1 MLFCCGGPDLG
12 TREWDQKPVCS
23 WAALWRVSF
32 FFFNYLFLVTQGLC
46 YCEQAF
52 SRCSKQGLLFIALDG
67 LSLQWLRLLW
77 TTGVWVSAVVTHRL
91 SCSEACGIFLDQGSN
106 PCPPP
111 LASDSNPLY
120 HQGSPRVS
128 YTMRKLY
135 LIWAFSKS
143 PPPM

>member
-1 MLFCCGGPDLG
+1 MDHVIL
-12 TREWDQKPVCS
+12 
-23 WAALWRVSF
+23 LWRSRPRDKGMRSEACVFMSSLVKGF
-32 FFFNYLFLVTQGLC
+32 FFFLIILVMQGLC

-52 SRCSKQGLLFIALDG
+52 SRCSKQGLLFAAVDG
-67 LSLQWLRLLW
+67 LSLQWLRLLR

-120 HQGSPRVS
+120 HQGSPRAS

-135 LIWAFSKS
+135 LIRAFSKS